1 MFQSLFGF
9 YRVLSLAIRSLLL
22 HKLRSLLTVM
32 GLVFGVSSVIIML
45 AVGEGASEK
54 AQRQIQALGANNI
67 IVRSKKPVQQSTKAS
82 SQDDQ
87 EGVLIYGLTYDDL
100 ERIDETIP
108 TVKMT
113 TPLREFKKKIRYLDR
128 EIEGRIVGVTPD
140 YLEMNRLVESEG
152 RFIDDIDLDL
162 RKNICV
168 VGYDAAT
175 RLFPYESPVGKS
187 VRVGNKDYYRIVGTT
202 AFRAPSAGT
211 GSSLSAQDFNLD
223 VYIPLTTDRV
233 RFGHLL
239 INDTKGSTTLE
250 QLELSQITV
259 AVNSINAVKATA
271 RVLESLLGKY
281 HPESDYSITV
291 PLELL
296 EQARETKRIFN
307 LVLGSTAAISL
318 LVGGIGIMNIMLAT
332 VTERTREI
340 GIRRALGARKRDI
353 VWQFLVE
360 TGVLSVTGSLI
371 GAIIG
376 LLAPQLVSQFSGMET
391 IITPWSM
398 FAAIGVSLLTGVI
411 FGVYPA
417 IRAAALDPIEALRAE

>member
-9 YRVLSLAIRSLLL
+9 YRVLSLAVRSLLL

-67 IVRSKKPVQQSTKAS
+67 IVRSKKPVQESTKAS
-82 SQDDQ
+82 GQNDQ

-152 RFIDDIDLDL
+152 RFIDDIDLEL

-175 RLFPYESPVGKS
+175 KLFPYESPVGKS

-239 INDTKGSTTLE
+239 INDTKGSMTFE

-371 GAIIG
+371 GAVIG

>member
-9 YRVLSLAIRSLLL
+9 YRVLSLAVRSLLL

-67 IVRSKKPVQQSTKAS
+67 IVRSKKPVQESTKAS
-82 SQDDQ
+82 GQNDQ

-152 RFIDDIDLDL
+152 RFIDDIDLEL

-175 RLFPYESPVGKS
+175 KLFPYESPVGKS
-187 VRVGNKDYYRIVGTT
+187 VRVGNKDYYRICLLYTS
-202 AFRAPSAGT
+202 PS
-211 GSSLSAQDFNLD
+211 
-223 VYIPLTTDRV
+223 P
-233 RFGHLL
+233 
-239 INDTKGSTTLE
+239 
-250 QLELSQITV
+250 
-259 AVNSINAVKATA
+259 
-271 RVLESLLGKY
+271 
-281 HPESDYSITV
+281 
-291 PLELL
+291 
-296 EQARETKRIFN
+296 
-307 LVLGSTAAISL
+307 
-318 LVGGIGIMNIMLAT
+318 
-332 VTERTREI
+332 
-340 GIRRALGARKRDI
+340 RD
-353 VWQFLVE
+353 
-360 TGVLSVTGSLI
+360 
-371 GAIIG
+371 
-376 LLAPQLVSQFSGMET
+376 
-391 IITPWSM
+391 
-398 FAAIGVSLLTGVI
+398 
-411 FGVYPA
+411 
-417 IRAAALDPIEALRAE
+417 

>member
-1 MFQSLFGF
+1 
-9 YRVLSLAIRSLLL
+9 
-22 HKLRSLLTVM
+22 
-32 GLVFGVSSVIIML
+32 
-45 AVGEGASEK
+45 
-54 AQRQIQALGANNI
+54 
-67 IVRSKKPVQQSTKAS
+67 
-82 SQDDQ
+82 
-87 EGVLIYGLTYDDL
+87 
-100 ERIDETIP
+100 
-108 TVKMT
+108 MT
-113 TPLREFKKKIRYLDR
+113 F
-128 EIEGRIVGVTPD
+128 
-140 YLEMNRLVESEG
+140 
-152 RFIDDIDLDL
+152 
-162 RKNICV
+162 
-168 VGYDAAT
+168 
-175 RLFPYESPVGKS
+175 
-187 VRVGNKDYYRIVGTT
+187 
-202 AFRAPSAGT
+202 
-211 GSSLSAQDFNLD
+211 
-223 VYIPLTTDRV
+223 
-233 RFGHLL
+233 
-239 INDTKGSTTLE
+239 E

-371 GAIIG
+371 GAVIG